1 MSLQVRGPRT
11 NSNPTTR
18 SLAFETPLIGVL
30 AVDPLDAISSAIK
43 RAERVAE
50 AVAERA
56 EQVTETRSS
65 QLQGG
70 RQ

>member
-1 MSLQVRGPRT
+1 MSLQVRGPIT
-11 NSNPTTR
+11 SSSWTTR
-18 SLAFETPLIGVL
+18 SLAFETPFIGVL

-50 AVAERA
+50 AAAERA
-56 EQVTETRSS
+56 EQMAKIRSS
-65 QLQGG
+65 QPQDG